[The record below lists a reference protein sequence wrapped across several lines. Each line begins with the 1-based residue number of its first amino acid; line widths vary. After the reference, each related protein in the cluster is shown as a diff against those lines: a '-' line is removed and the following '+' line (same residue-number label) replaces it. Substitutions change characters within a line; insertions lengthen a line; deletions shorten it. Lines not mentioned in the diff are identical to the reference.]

1 MSSDNTKDNVST
13 NDTTKTTLPLPVT
26 PPSPVTRSSDPV
38 KFSRSALKSIPEQGK
53 QNYID
58 LIIRG
63 FTTDLQTAAATSKTS
78 YTYVIQEDLP
88 HKITKDD
95 LVNAFLNQFDEC
107 DISYR
112 ETTTTN
118 PVGKRILVKTIV
130 IDWS

>member
-13 NDTTKTTLPLPVT
+13 NDNNKTTIPLPVT
-26 PPSPVTRSSDPV
+26 PPSPVTTSSQQT
-38 KFSRSALKSIPEQGK
+38 KFSRSALKDIPEQGK
-53 QNYID
+53 RKYID

-63 FTTDLQTAAATSKTS
+63 FTTDLQTAAATSKS
-78 YTYVIQEDLP
+78 FYTYVIQDDLP

-95 LVNAFLNQFDEC
+95 LVNAFLNEFDGC

-118 PVGKRILVKTIV
+118 AVGKRILVKTIV